1 MKKTT
6 SYEEILYKLKDQNN
20 LQKTIGFKTCQKDCR
35 VLCTRDNQCFKHKQI
50 KRFSEIPT
58 KTSMTF
64 LKWLIYFG
72 GFQNTFFGVLGPSQS
87 SSVTERG
94 RGERQRMRPCWLS
107 FEPSTHSFGILEIL
121 SIYVIDFFLLWLWN

>member
-64 LKWLIYFG
+64 LKWMWKAYSTSSLG
-72 GFQNTFFGVLGPSQS
+72 EKQGAQNIQDTS
-87 SSVTERG
+87 EK
-94 RGERQRMRPCWLS
+94 E
-107 FEPSTHSFGILEIL
+107 
-121 SIYVIDFFLLWLWN
+121 D